1 MICQKQIKERR
12 LNVKV
17 KSKVKVIFFIIISF
31 LFHLF
36 GVRKMASKTA
46 GSSLWLQTLSQWSCP
61 WTPGENK
68 FLSFSENCQ
77 KKLDD
82 VGQCREGKWEQ
93 STVTI
98 LSMWTNNA
106 WLNRTSISQT
116 WSSASILGW
125 HEIIKSW
132 PWQINCVSHVPL
144 LNCQHHGYL
153 MSRLG
158 SLTIL
163 ALNNLMMMMMMM
175 MILTILWWWS

>member
-17 KSKVKVIFFIIISF
+17 KSKVKVKIYIIILF

-77 KKLDD
+77 KKTWWCWTMQGRQVRTINCDNSEH
-82 VGQCREGKWEQ
+82 VNKQCLVEPDKYFANMVFSLNFRVCYNKKSLNHGVDKVIVLFHYWI
-93 STVTI
+93 VTI
-98 LSMWTNNA
+98 MDLRWQD
-106 WLNRTSISQT
+106 WV
-116 WSSASILGW
+116 
-125 HEIIKSW
+125 
-132 PWQINCVSHVPL
+132 PWQSWL
-144 LNCQHHGYL
+144 
-153 MSRLG
+153 
-158 SLTIL
+158 LTIWWWWW
-163 ALNNLMMMMMMM
+163 
-175 MILTILWWWS
+175 WWWS